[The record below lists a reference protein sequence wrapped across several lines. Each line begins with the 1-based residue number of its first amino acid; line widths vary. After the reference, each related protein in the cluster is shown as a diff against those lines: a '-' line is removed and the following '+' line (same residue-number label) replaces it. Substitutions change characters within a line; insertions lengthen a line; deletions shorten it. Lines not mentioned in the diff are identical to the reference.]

1 METQL
6 AKIVNRGYAGEPQHI
21 CLQIIDTLKI
31 FEFSQIKYVIEN
43 EETKEVL
50 LTDNNLDQIEI
61 NRILNGDHTV
71 NITFDET
78 DNVTLY
84 F

>member
-1 METQL
+1 MEQKL

-21 CLQIIDTLKI
+21 CLQITETNKI

-43 EETKEVL
+43 DETKEVS
-50 LTDNNLDQIEI
+50 LTDNNLDQTEI
-61 NRILNGDHTV
+61 MRILNGDHTINV
-71 NITFDET
+71 TFDEN

>member
-1 METQL
+1 MELYL
-6 AKIVNRGYAGEPQHI
+6 ARIVNRAYAGEPQHI

-43 EETKEVL
+43 EETKEIA
-50 LTDNNLDQIEI
+50 LTDNNLDQIQI
-61 NRILNGDHTV
+61 NRILRGDHTV
-71 NITFDET
+71 NITFDEN